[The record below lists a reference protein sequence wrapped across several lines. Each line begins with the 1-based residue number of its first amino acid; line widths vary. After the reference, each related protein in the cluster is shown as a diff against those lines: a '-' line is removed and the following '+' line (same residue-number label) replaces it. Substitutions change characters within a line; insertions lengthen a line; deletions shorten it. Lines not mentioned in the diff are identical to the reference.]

1 MSKIKKIVISG
12 MLLALLII
20 LSRFVSIKTQI
31 LVISFSFIPIIM
43 SAIWLGP
50 KYSTLISMLGDLIG
64 AILFP
69 FGTFFI
75 GYTISQAITGFVY
88 GMFLYKK
95 GEELSTKELLIRLT
109 ISSLIVLILINVFL
123 TSLWI
128 HIQYGKAYI
137 AIMTGRIVA
146 QICMFPIQIIVI
158 YALEKYTRP
167 IVKKYLVWKIITIL
181 AVLEFYLKM
190 LTYTKY
196 APLFA

>member
-12 MLLALLII
+12 LLLALLIV

-50 KYSTLISMLGDLIG
+50 KYSTLIAMLGDLIG

-69 FGTFFI
+69 FGTYFI
-75 GYTISQAITGFVY
+75 GYTISQALTGFVY

-146 QICMFPIQIIVI
+146 QICMFPIQLILI

-167 IVKKYLVWKIITIL
+167 IVKKYL
-181 AVLEFYLKM
+181 M
-190 LTYTKY
+190 
-196 APLFA
+196 

>member
-12 MLLALLII
+12 LLLALLIV

-50 KYSTLISMLGDLIG
+50 KYSTLIAMLGDLIG

-69 FGTFFI
+69 FGTYFI
-75 GYTISQAITGFVY
+75 GYTISQALTGLVY

-137 AIMTGRIVA
+137 VIMTGRIVA
-146 QICMFPIQIIVI
+146 QICMFPIQLIVI

-167 IVKKYLVWKIITIL
+167 IVKKYL
-181 AVLEFYLKM
+181 M
-190 LTYTKY
+190 
-196 APLFA
+196 

>member
-12 MLLALLII
+12 LLLALLIV

-50 KYSTLISMLGDLIG
+50 KYSTLIAMLGDLIG
-64 AILFP
+64 ALLFP
-69 FGTFFI
+69 FGTYFI
-75 GYTISQAITGFVY
+75 GYTISQALTGLVY

-137 AIMTGRIVA
+137 VIMTGRIVA
-146 QICMFPIQIIVI
+146 QICMFPIQLIVI

-167 IVKKYLVWKIITIL
+167 IVKKYL
-181 AVLEFYLKM
+181 M
-190 LTYTKY
+190 
-196 APLFA
+196 

>member
-12 MLLALLII
+12 LLLALLIV

-50 KYSTLISMLGDLIG
+50 KYSTLIAMLGDLIG
-64 AILFP
+64 ALLFP
-69 FGTFFI
+69 FGTYFI
-75 GYTISQAITGFVY
+75 GYTISQSLTGLVY
-88 GMFLYKK
+88 GMLLYKK
-95 GEELSTKELLIRLT
+95 GEELSTKELLIKLT

-137 AIMTGRIVA
+137 VIMTGRIVA
-146 QICMFPIQIIVI
+146 QICMFPIQLIVI

-167 IVKKYLVWKIITIL
+167 IVKKYL
-181 AVLEFYLKM
+181 M
-190 LTYTKY
+190 
-196 APLFA
+196 

>member
-1 MSKIKKIVISG
+1 MSKTKKIIISG
-12 MLLALLII
+12 LLLALLIV

-50 KYSTLISMLGDLIG
+50 KYSTLIAMLGDLIG

-69 FGTFFI
+69 FGTYFI
-75 GYTISQAITGFVY
+75 GYTISQALTGFVY

-95 GEELSTKELLIRLT
+95 GEDLSTKEFLIRLT

-137 AIMTGRIVA
+137 VIMTGRIVA
-146 QICMFPIQIIVI
+146 QICMFPIQLIVI

-167 IVKKYLVWKIITIL
+167 IVKKYL
-181 AVLEFYLKM
+181 M
-190 LTYTKY
+190 
-196 APLFA
+196 

>member
-1 MSKIKKIVISG
+1 MSKTKKIIISG
-12 MLLALLII
+12 LLLALLII

-50 KYSTLISMLGDLIG
+50 KYSTLIAMLGDLIG

-69 FGTFFI
+69 FGTYFI
-75 GYTISQAITGFVY
+75 GYTISQALTGFVY

-137 AIMTGRIVA
+137 LIMAGRIVA
-146 QICMFPIQIIVI
+146 QICMFPIQLIVI

-167 IVKKYLVWKIITIL
+167 IVKKYL
-181 AVLEFYLKM
+181 M
-190 LTYTKY
+190 
-196 APLFA
+196 